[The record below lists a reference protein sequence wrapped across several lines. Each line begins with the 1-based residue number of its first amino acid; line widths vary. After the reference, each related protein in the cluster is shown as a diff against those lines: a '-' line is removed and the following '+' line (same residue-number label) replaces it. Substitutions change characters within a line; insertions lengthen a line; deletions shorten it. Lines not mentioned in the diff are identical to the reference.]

1 MLTLETLPS
10 LTDLADAFL
19 ASAAEETP
27 PVDPR
32 SEPYQEDYQGASIT
46 VRQVINRHGTTYTAI
61 ILSEGFQAKLTRF
74 EWQVNA
80 LVAARHLV
88 DGRV

>member
-19 ASAAEETP
+19 ASAADETP

-32 SEPYQEDYQGASIT
+32 SLPYQEDYRGSSIT
-46 VRQVINRHGTTYTAI
+46 IRQVINGQGTTYTATV
-61 ILSEGFQAKLTRF
+61 SREGFQAKLTRYK
-74 EWQVNA
+74 WQIDA
-80 LVAARHLV
+80 RTAARTLINGQV
-88 DGRV
+88 